1 MHQGCVPVSRGEFEE
16 LITRPMGVVRGE
28 ILKALELADIKPDEV
43 RLVLR
48 TGGSSSIPMF
58 VRMLEEI
65 FDPSTVQERPVFTT
79 VVHGLARCAQEL
91 WA

>member
-1 MHQGCVPVSRGEFEE
+1 M
-16 LITRPMGVVRGE
+16 E
-28 ILKALELADIKPDEV
+28 ILKALELADIKPEEV
-43 RLVLR
+43 SLVLR

-79 VVHGLARCAQEL
+79 VVHGPARCAQEL